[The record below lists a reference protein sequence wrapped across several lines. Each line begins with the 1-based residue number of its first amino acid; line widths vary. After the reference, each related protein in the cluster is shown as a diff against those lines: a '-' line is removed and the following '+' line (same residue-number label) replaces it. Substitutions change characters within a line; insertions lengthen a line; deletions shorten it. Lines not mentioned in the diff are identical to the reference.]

1 MTILSWPLTGRDFLT
16 KYYSSSPPYIS
27 YGAELN
33 ENNNVVFQIMDDD
46 EKYIRAVSKERLSK
60 GNWHHI
66 AITISNNSLKGYIN
80 GVENVSFNRTTEI
93 QFNEEEG
100 IFKIGAWGT
109 ESNSFK
115 GFIDE
120 ICMYNTFFSS
130 IKVKAL
136 YYSGLKSLL
145 AKGLIIENEYQERL
159 KIK

>member
-1 MTILSWPLTGRDFLT
+1 
-16 KYYSSSPPYIS
+16 
-27 YGAELN
+27 
-33 ENNNVVFQIMDDD
+33 MDDD